1 MGDIYIPLVYIVF
14 LIESKYIYFLLVSR
28 GTIGIYQAGTWQKE
42 KVNDQSV
49 LYYYLITYPRHYRE
63 FTIFKQYKMEI
74 VSIASLKP
82 TWQIHFWK
90 KWAFK
95 KKKNIPLLQMVL
107 IIA

>member
-82 TWQIHFWK
+82 TRWQINFLEK
-90 KWAFK
+90 VG
-95 KKKNIPLLQMVL
+95 I
-107 IIA
+107 